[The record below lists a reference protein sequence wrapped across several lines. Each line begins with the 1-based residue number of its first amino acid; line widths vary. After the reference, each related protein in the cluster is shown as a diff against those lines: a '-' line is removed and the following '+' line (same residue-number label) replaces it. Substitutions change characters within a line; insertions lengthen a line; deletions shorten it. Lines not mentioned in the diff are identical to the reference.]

1 MLNLSDESLEW
12 ALKHALRY
20 HDTDVLPFPFEFAAI
35 EHDWAAISD
44 FLRQSDVLEWTVR
57 PHRMMLAPKLK
68 YGFRIVTQLD
78 PLDFLVFAS
87 LVYEISDD
95 IEKHR

>member
-1 MLNLSDESLEW
+1 M
-12 ALKHALRY
+12 KHALRY
-20 HDTDVLPFPFEFAAI
+20 RDTDVLPFPFEFAAI
-35 EHDWAAISD
+35 EYDWVAISD

-87 LVYEISDD
+87 LVYEISED
-95 IEKHR
+95 IEKHRVPISQDRQL